1 MSRKPSSNFYTVD
14 VDAYAAW
21 LTANGYSLDQMP
33 RRGQV
38 VEWRASFRRTDG
50 PLKPYDWLCRVR
62 DPENHAYEIE
72 LPFACLVQVAA
83 G

>member
-21 LTANGYSLDQMP
+21 LTANGYTLDLMP

-38 VEWRASFRRTDG
+38 VEWLGSFRRTWE
-50 PLKPYDWLCRVR
+50 PLKPYDWLCRVQF
-62 DPENHAYEIE
+62 DDTELE
-72 LPFACLVQVAA
+72 LPFAFLVPVVSE
-83 G
+83 